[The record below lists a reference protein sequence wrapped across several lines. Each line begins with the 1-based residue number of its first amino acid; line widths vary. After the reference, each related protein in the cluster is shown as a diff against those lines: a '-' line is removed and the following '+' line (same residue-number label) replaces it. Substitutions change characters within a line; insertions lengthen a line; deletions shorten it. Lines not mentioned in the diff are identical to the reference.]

1 MITSFSE
8 KGDMCMRLFNLLK
21 VERIPAYTAIASVLI
36 LCSPVIS
43 FCAETDTLAKSS
55 PADIALRAAADGKIA
70 YKLTTPDELK
80 ALLGPAENEAVRNDG
95 GMEILDVRYSNVKAR
110 FGRMRDF
117 SAPFTLLWIN
127 AEGKWI
133 DIGKDRQ
140 IVLRNDGDLNRFD
153 SFWGLANV
161 SLAHVDLRRHIELLK
176 KMPFDSR
183 TVWPESDKLP
193 KGFDPAALL
202 EEGKNPGLGV
212 RSLHEQGIDGRGV
225 TIAIIDQPLLRDH
238 MEYADRLTE
247 YEPVGLLT
255 AMASPKMHGPPVC
268 SIAVG
273 KTCGVAP
280 KASLRYF
287 AVQMWVPDNK
297 PYCYVIDKLIDFN
310 KDKDISQQIRV
321 VSISTGMF
329 RQQAN
334 FDLWQE
340 TLVRAE
346 KNGVLVV
353 TCHSAFLQ
361 YGTLER
367 IPGQDPDKASSYRRG
382 RYGRRENVLH
392 IPAGNRTIA
401 SHHGPDVYTFDR
413 TGGMSWAAPYL
424 AGLAAL
430 AYQVKP
436 QIDPKTIVDLWLK
449 TATQS
454 DAGPM
459 IVNPV
464 GFIEAVRKTEMK

>member
-1 MITSFSE
+1 
-8 KGDMCMRLFNLLK
+8 MCMHTFDLPK
-21 VERIPAYTAIASVLI
+21 VVRMSVCAAIMLVII
-36 LCSPVIS
+36 LCSPSVSICTADDTPTKPNS
-43 FCAETDTLAKSS
+43 AE
-55 PADIALRAAADGKIA
+55 IARRAAAEGKLA
-70 YKLTTPDELK
+70 YKLSTPEELK
-80 ALLGPAENEAVRNDG
+80 ALLGPASKETKKNDG
-95 GMEILDVRYSNVKAR
+95 GMEILDVSYPDLKAR
-110 FGRMRDF
+110 FGRMREF
-117 SAPFTLLWIN
+117 STLLTLLWIN
-127 AEGKWI
+127 TKGKWI
-133 DIGKDRQ
+133 DIGKERQ
-140 IVLRNDGDLNRFD
+140 IVLRNEGDLNRFD
-153 SFWGLANV
+153 TFWGFANV
-161 SLAHVDLRRHIELLK
+161 SLANVDLRGHIELIE
-176 KMPFDSR
+176 KMPFDSQ
-183 TVWPESDKLP
+183 TVWPESEKMP
-193 KGFDPAALL
+193 SGFDPDAQL

-238 MEYADRLTE
+238 REYADRLVG

-255 AMASPKMHGPPVC
+255 ALASPTMHGPPVS

-334 FDLWQE
+334 FDQWQE

-353 TCHSAFLQ
+353 TCHPTFLQ
-361 YGTLER
+361 YGTLTR
-367 IPGQDPDKASSYRRG
+367 IPGLDPDKASSYRRG

-430 AYQVKP
+430 AYQVNP
-436 QIDPKTIVDLWLK
+436 EIDPKTIVDLWLK
-449 TATQS
+449 TAAQS
-454 DAGPM
+454 DTGPM
-459 IVNPV
+459 IVHPV
-464 GFIEAVRKTEMK
+464 GFIEAVRKLN